1 MKSGH
6 KILSSEDEA
15 KLPNIFDRNIFDEND
30 FLDHTMKALLIN
42 GIYFGL
48 CGMSEHQ
55 KLTINQY
62 NAEESFPPGHLYF
75 RCGKIEID
83 GLVDKSHR

>member
-1 MKSGH
+1 MKSGR
-6 KILSSEDEA
+6 KILSAEDEA

-30 FLDHTMKALLIN
+30 FLDHTMKVLLIN

-48 CGMSEHQ
+48 RGMSEHQ
-55 KLTINQY
+55 KLKINQY

-75 RCGKIEID
+75 GCGKINID